1 MTDMHREDFERGIR
15 LEYKNFDSI
24 EAFELDEDG
33 DYYDEALIDMWRG
46 WQAALRYRDELLAI
60 LDASQ
65 GYVCVKADNPSA
77 LAYFTEY
84 FVRNYP
90 GPNTIIS
97 DPNWHAPRIFRAARH
112 CLLAASKE
120 TNRE

>member
-1 MTDMHREDFERGIR
+1 MTDTLELIRELISECRKPYPEGVHGSRYADGYNDASNDIADR
-15 LEYKNFDSI
+15 LF
-24 EAFELDEDG
+24 
-33 DYYDEALIDMWRG
+33 
-46 WQAALRYRDELLAI
+46 AI

>member
-46 WQAALRYRDELLAI
+46 WCAALRYRDAATAPTC
-60 LDASQ
+60 AS
-65 GYVCVKADNPSA
+65 
-77 LAYFTEY
+77 F
-84 FVRNYP
+84 
-90 GPNTIIS
+90 
-97 DPNWHAPRIFRAARH
+97 AANEQEKQ
-112 CLLAASKE
+112 A
-120 TNRE
+120 